1 MEKNLSW
8 GTIMKKVKVNGIRTD
23 MLKPKEFI
31 DEKIRE
37 LKEAVG
43 DGLAIN
49 ALSGGVDSSVV
60 TALGHRALGKQL
72 KTYFIDNGIMRENEP
87 RKVAAVFRKL
97 GIPITIV
104 NARADFFEAL
114 KGVVDP
120 EEKREAITQTFYRK
134 VFGELVKKRSARFLL
149 QGTILTDVE
158 ETVAGVKRQH
168 NVFEQ
173 LGIDPQ
179 KEFGYRILE
188 PLVQIRKDGV
198 RKVGRALGLPA
209 SVFNRIPFPGPAL
222 AARVIGEV
230 TPEKIKLVRKATSIT
245 EEELGGVKAFQY
257 MAILHEDRVT
267 GMRGGKRQFGF
278 QIEIRCWDSV
288 DARTAKPTRLSWQKL
303 ESLSGRIVKEIPRVV
318 SVTYNIGT
326 KPPSTIE
333 AI

>member
-1 MEKNLSW
+1 
-8 GTIMKKVKVNGIRTD
+8 MKKVKVKGIGTD
-23 MLKPKEFI
+23 TLKPKAFI

-37 LKEAVG
+37 LKETVG

-72 KTYFIDNGIMRENEP
+72 KTYFVDNGIMRQNEA
-87 RKVAAVFRKL
+87 RKVAAVFREL

-134 VFGELVKKRSARFLL
+134 VFGELVKKSGARFLL

-158 ETVAGVKRQH
+158 ETVAGIKRQH

-209 SVFNRIPFPGPAL
+209 SIFNRIPFPGPAL

-230 TPEKIKLVRKATSIT
+230 TPEKIQLREKGNLHYRGRAGWRQGLPVHGDSPRRPGHGHA
-245 EEELGGVKAFQY
+245 GRQKAF
-257 MAILHEDRVT
+257 
-267 GMRGGKRQFGF
+267 
-278 QIEIRCWDSV
+278 
-288 DARTAKPTRLSWQKL
+288 RLS
-303 ESLSGRIVKEIPRVV
+303 
-318 SVTYNIGT
+318 N
-326 KPPSTIE
+326 
-333 AI
+333 

>member
-1 MEKNLSW
+1 M
-8 GTIMKKVKVNGIRTD
+8 MKIRIKGIKTEA
-23 MLKPKEFI
+23 LKPKQFI
-31 DEKIRE
+31 DEKIME

-43 DGLAIN
+43 EGLAIN

-60 TALGHRALGKQL
+60 TALGHRALGRQL

-87 RKVAAVFRKL
+87 RKVAAVFKQL

-104 NARADFFEAL
+104 DARADFFKAL

-120 EEKREAITQTFYRK
+120 EEKREAVTQTFYKK
-134 VFGELVKKRSARFLL
+134 VFGRLVKKSGARFLL

-158 ETVAGVKRQH
+158 ETAAGIKRQH

-230 TPEKIKLVRKATSIT
+230 TPERIGLVRKATSIT
-245 EEELGGVKAFQY
+245 EEELGSVKAFQY

-267 GMRGGKRQFGF
+267 GMRSGKRQFGY

-288 DARTAKPTRLSWQKL
+288 DARVAKPTRLPWQKL
-303 ESLSGRIVKEIPRVV
+303 ETLAGRIVKSIPEVV

-333 AI
+333 AV